1 MHLRLVPGLLPEEPS
16 EHSPS
21 WLNLS
26 TDGADGEEAAGTGAS
41 PRLITDA
48 DPEPAA

>member
-16 EHSPS
+16 EHSSS

-26 TDGADGEEAAGTGAS
+26 TDAGGDEAAGTGAS
-41 PRLITDA
+41 PRLVTDA
-48 DPEPAA
+48 APEPAA

>member
-16 EHSPS
+16 SEHSPS

-26 TDGADGEEAAGTGAS
+26 TDADEDEAAGKDAS
-41 PRLITDA
+41 PRLVTNT

>member
-1 MHLRLVPGLLPEEPS
+1 MRLRLVPGLLPEEPS

-26 TDGADGEEAAGTGAS
+26 TDGADGEEAAGKNAS
-41 PRLITDA
+41 PQPVTNA